1 MEVKISYSL
10 FSDSVRKQ
18 LRSQKIS
25 FDVEKVKVIE
35 QLAFNVSSLSFHKII
50 SDDVRKKSLQKIH
63 NRLLK
68 EVWLG
73 GSK

>member
-1 MEVKISYSL
+1 MEIKISYSL

-18 LRSQKIS
+18 LRSQKVS

-35 QLAFNVSSLSFHKII
+35 QLAFNVLSLSFHKII
-50 SDDVRKKSLQKIH
+50 SDDIRKKSLEKIH